1 MWISNRVC
9 CTHVCALEIEKTM
22 RRNVCQARETQRG
35 REREREEGRGGLL
48 VEFLVALLD
57 TSESEAEKQQEY
69 LEPRD

>member
-1 MWISNRVC
+1 
-9 CTHVCALEIEKTM
+9 M

-35 REREREEGRGGLL
+35 REREKGEGGLL